1 MSAAL
6 ERASRGSAASP
17 SGAAAGDARPGA
29 DVGVQDLYE
38 KLGRI
43 GEGTYGVVYRARD
56 RRTGAIVALK
66 KVRMDKERDGIPI
79 TALREVRILQASRH
93 PSIVTLLRVVTGKS
107 PNMVFLAFEYCEH
120 DLARLTSQM
129 RVPFTEAQVKRLV
142 TQLLSAVAYLHSRWI
157 FHRDLKLSNL
167 LYTDRGVLKLCD
179 FGLARDFSPA
189 GDGAYTAKVVTL
201 WYRAPEL
208 LLGTVNYGA
217 AVDMWAVGCILAE
230 LLLND
235 PLFPGKTEAN
245 VLERIVNLIGSPNDG
260 VWPGWERLPRAAA
273 TLNVPKQ
280 PYNYIVR
287 EFPSPEVY
295 GEGVCEVLNELLVY
309 DPKRRAA
316 AEDVL
321 AHPYLAINEPRPTPP
336 EDMPRFPPAA
346 DAERFPSAAR
356 PRPHQNDP
364 HPHPHPHPHGEAA
377 DRRREGGGGEGG
389 GAGPGPYPDP
399 PGVPGAGA
407 AAAADGRRG
416 GAPGGGTEARRTP
429 ARATRTTRSRSRA
442 RGYSS
447 DRATSDA
454 RGRDERADVSVSIGG
469 ERIAGGARERR
480 RRPTSFGDFLRRVRR
495 EG

>member
-321 AHPYLAINEPRPTPP
+321 AHPYLAENEPRPTPP
-336 EDMPRFPPAA
+336 EDMPRFPPPA

-356 PRPHQNDP
+356 PRAHQNDP

-377 DRRREGGGGEGG
+377 DRRREAGGGGG
-389 GAGPGPYPDP
+389 GPGPV
-399 PGVPGAGA
+399 PGPAGGGRRRRGGGGWAAGGRPGGRDRGATHPGAG
-407 AAAADGRRG
+407 D
-416 GAPGGGTEARRTP
+416 PNDP
-429 ARATRTTRSRSRA
+429 KPKPRA
-442 RGYSS
+442 RILK
-447 DRATSDA
+447 RP
-454 RGRDERADVSVSIGG
+454 RDE
-469 ERIAGGARERR
+469 
-480 RRPTSFGDFLRRVRR
+480 
-495 EG
+495 